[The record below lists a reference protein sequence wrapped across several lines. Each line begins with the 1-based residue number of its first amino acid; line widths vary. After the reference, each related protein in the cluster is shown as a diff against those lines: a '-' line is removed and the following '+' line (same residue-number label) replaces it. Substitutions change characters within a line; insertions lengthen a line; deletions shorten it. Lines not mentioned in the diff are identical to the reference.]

1 MFNEAKESCRKH
13 YENVLMQYGDSPKGV
28 NWKDAESQRLRFQIL
43 CEISNLNGKRIHDV
57 GCGLGH
63 LADFLSEKK
72 ANCEYVGSD
81 ISSLMI
87 QAAKR
92 RLPMAQL

>member
-1 MFNEAKESCRKH
+1 MFNKAKESCRKY

-28 NWKDAESQRLRFQIL
+28 NWKDAEFQRLRFQIL
-43 CEISNLNGKRIHDV
+43 CEVGNLNEKRIHDV
-57 GCGLGH
+57 RCGLGH
-63 LADFLSEKK
+63 LAGFLSEKK
-72 ANCEYVGSD
+72 VNCEYVGSD
-81 ISSLMI
+81 ISPLMI